1 MAQQAIRVT
10 RNQERSL
17 PGREV
22 VGHPTLTMLTGA
34 VSTWRVGCRRHLYRN
49 AKDTTRGRSILVEML
64 GSAVGNS
71 SFRCK
76 IAALQLQRRDYF

>member
-1 MAQQAIRVT
+1 MEGR
-10 RNQERSL
+10 L
-17 PGREV
+17 PSA
-22 VGHPTLTMLTGA
+22 PLP
-34 VSTWRVGCRRHLYRN
+34 N